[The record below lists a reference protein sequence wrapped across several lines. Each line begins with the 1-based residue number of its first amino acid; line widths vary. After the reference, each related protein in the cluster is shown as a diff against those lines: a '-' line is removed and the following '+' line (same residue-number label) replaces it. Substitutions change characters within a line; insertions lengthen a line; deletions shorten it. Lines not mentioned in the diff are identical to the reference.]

1 MKNTIYKY
9 ISSTCVLYTA
19 VMLFNSLFNC
29 FLTDS
34 QSENNIFWQS
44 TLLFLFAICIIQL
57 ISFGINRWDFK
68 SNLTYHI
75 VNYLSTCISSFLI
88 FYFTGIIISFSM
100 TSLISYTISYTII
113 YLLLYY
119 YFRQNYQLQADEIN
133 EMLKQ
138 YKEHL

>member
-19 VMLFNSLFNC
+19 VMLFNSLFHC
-29 FLTDS
+29 FQADS

-44 TLLFLFAICIIQL
+44 TFLFLSAICVIQL
-57 ISFGINRWDFK
+57 ISFAINRWDFK
-68 SNLTYHI
+68 SNITYHI
-75 VNYLSTCISSFLI
+75 VNYLSTFIASLLI
-88 FYFTGIIISFSM
+88 FYFTGIIISFTM
-100 TSLISYTISYTII
+100 RSLISYTISYTII
-113 YLLLYY
+113 YALLYY
-119 YFRQNYQLQADEIN
+119 YFRQSYQLQADEIN